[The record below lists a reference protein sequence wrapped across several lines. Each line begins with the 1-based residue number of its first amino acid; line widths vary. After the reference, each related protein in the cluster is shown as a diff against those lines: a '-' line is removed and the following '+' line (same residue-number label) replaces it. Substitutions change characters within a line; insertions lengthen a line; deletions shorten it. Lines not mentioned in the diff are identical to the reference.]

1 MRLSL
6 WKKAAVLGMA
16 FTMTMSL
23 TACGGI
29 KGNKSNAKS
38 TKISVDAKEVVYKGE
53 DIDTSSVKG
62 EVGLNSFVRIDDKIY
77 FFTIENLDEG
87 TSEGEDSGN
96 TLVRAHKIYSINVDG
111 TGLTQIC
118 EPEIISEEAVDYFNG
133 HKSVDETAAI
143 VQERV
148 NKYVN
153 EFR

>member
-6 WKKAAVLGMA
+6 WKKAAVLGLA

-29 KGNKSNAKS
+29 KGNKADARS
-38 TKISVDAKEVVYKGE
+38 TELSVDAKELVFKGE
-53 DIDTSSVKG
+53 DIDASDVKG
-62 EVGLNSFVRIDDKIY
+62 EVGLNSFVRLDDKIY

-87 TSEGEDSGN
+87 ASDSDDSGR
-96 TLVRAHKIYSINVDG
+96 TFIRTHKIYSMNADG

>member
-1 MRLSL
+1 MRLSFL
-6 WKKAAVLGMA
+6 KKVAVMGMA

-38 TKISVDAKEVVYKGE
+38 TEISVDAKEVVYKGE

-153 EFR
+153 EIR